1 MSIGHASLFSA
12 NFKVYKYGNCDN
24 PSCVKG
30 LKFDRT
36 IFYACKTN
44 HGKILGYSHYL
55 QIYKALRRSRFT
67 IWMIPFAVSGGHTI
81 NAINEYPTSKP
92 TLLTV
97 VLLTTD
103 KIFYFPSSSQKN
115 SQSEWFL
122 CYFRKSHNQC
132 HEWWSN
138 K

>member
-12 NFKVYKYGNCDN
+12 NFKVYRYRNCDN

-36 IFYACKTN
+36 IFYACLTN
-44 HGKILGYSHYL
+44 HRKILAYSHYL

-97 VLLTTD
+97 LLTTD
-103 KIFYFPSSSQKN
+103 KLFYFTSSSQKN
-115 SQSEWFL
+115 SQSERFL